1 MIGFQQQELKKKLIR
16 YLIKSISV
24 GNRLSVKTIKINVP
38 IYFYL
43 LAKSRVG
50 TAHDGF
56 TGPKSC
62 MVHIKA

>member
-24 GNRLSVKTIKINVP
+24 GLSVKTIKINVP

-43 LAKSRVG
+43 LAKSKVG